1 MTCGLKFKL
10 CTSCLEI
17 CHMNKVS
24 IKQNQYYTFVFTLES
39 KHELFCVVINHTCI
53 DQFYLNYFNAVYQFD
68 FFNCYYAAGFISF

>member
-39 KHELFCVVINHTCI
+39 KHELFCVIINHAFWQVLSKLVQCCVAI
-53 DQFYLNYFNAVYQFD
+53 WLF
-68 FFNCYYAAGFISF
+68 